1 MEERVVNRA
10 LELAPENGRTHALL
24 SNLYSSSGNWNKF
37 IEVKSTM
44 KERKS
49 KKISAR
55 SFVGIGKAVY
65 ANKAE
70 GWSAINLKRYPSYSE
85 S

>member
-10 LELAPENGRTHALL
+10 LELAPENALL

-70 GWSAINLKRYPSYSE
+70 GWSAINLKRYRSY
-85 S
+85 

>member
-10 LELAPENGRTHALL
+10 LELAPENGRIHALL

-49 KKISAR
+49 
-55 SFVGIGKAVY
+55 
-65 ANKAE
+65 
-70 GWSAINLKRYPSYSE
+70 
-85 S
+85 